1 MFANSTSFATHF
13 FQTPDKSKEVHKI
26 KILITG
32 GSGSL
37 GGYTVPRLIKK
48 GHEIKVLDKRIDV
61 FKGTE
66 GKGLEL
72 IEGGVEDRGKV
83 NEAVKDTEVV
93 LHLAWSFSGDPFE
106 TFAVDIGGLL
116 NLLDASV
123 ESNLKQFI
131 FVSSAVVYGSPEYV
145 PIDEKHSCE
154 VEDSRKP
161 LYALAK
167 YTGEKLCLVYQK
179 ESNLPITHIRVWWGF
194 GEEIG
199 GKHLRSM
206 IQKALDGGVIQ
217 VPKGAGGSFLH
228 FDDFLLGLE
237 TILLNERAMGETF
250 NMSSFYITWEDVA
263 RMIVD
268 VTGSGRVEAVSQ
280 SDWKGS
286 SFIAD
291 EWDLTY
297 KKLGDLLGFSPV
309 YPDDEARKLLK
320 EAIKDCKGK
329 MLKQ

>member
-1 MFANSTSFATHF
+1 M
-13 FQTPDKSKEVHKI
+13 

-37 GGYTVPRLIKK
+37 GSYTVPRLLKK
-48 GHEIKVLDKRIDV
+48 GHEIKVFDKRTDT
-61 FKGTE
+61 FKGME

-72 IEGGVEDRGKV
+72 IEGRVEDRGKV

-93 LHLAWSFSGDPFE
+93 LHLAWSFSMNPSE

-123 ESNLKQFI
+123 ENNVKQFI
-131 FVSSAVVYGSPEYV
+131 FVSSAVVYGSPAYT

-161 LYALAK
+161 LYALTK
-167 YTGEKLCLVYQK
+167 YTAEKLCLVYQK
-179 ESNLPITHIRVWWGF
+179 ERNLPITNVRFWWGF

-206 IQKALDGGVIQ
+206 IQDALDGKVLQ

-228 FDDFLLGLE
+228 FDDFVLGVE
-237 TILLNERAMGETF
+237 TILLHEKAMGETF
-250 NMSSFYITWEDVA
+250 NLSSFYITWEDVA

-268 VTGSGRVEAVSQ
+268 VTGSGSVETVSQ

-291 EWDLTY
+291 EWDLTC

-309 YPDDEARKLLK
+309 FPDDEARKLLK
-320 EAIKDCKGK
+320 EAIKDCKEK

>member
-1 MFANSTSFATHF
+1 EM
-13 FQTPDKSKEVHKI
+13 

-37 GGYTVPRLIKK
+37 GSYTVPRLIEK
-48 GHEIKVLDKRIDV
+48 GHEIRVFDKRTDI
-61 FKGTE
+61 FKGME

-72 IEGGVEDRGKV
+72 IDGKVEDRSKV
-83 NEAVKDTEVV
+83 NEAVKVTEVV

-123 ESNLKQFI
+123 QNNVKQFI
-131 FVSSAVVYGSPEYV
+131 FVSSAVVYGSPAYTPV
-145 PIDEKHSCE
+145 DEKHSCE

-161 LYALAK
+161 LYALTK
-167 YTGEKLCLVYQK
+167 YTAEKLCLVYQK
-179 ESNLPITHIRVWWGF
+179 ERNLPVTNIRFWWGF
-194 GEEIG
+194 GDEIG

-206 IQKALDGGVIQ
+206 IQEALDGEVIQ
-217 VPKGAGGSFLH
+217 VPQGAGGSFLH

-237 TILLNERAMGETF
+237 TILLNEKAMSETF
-250 NMSSFYITWEDVA
+250 NLSSFYITWEDVA
-263 RMIVD
+263 KMIVE
-268 VTGSGRVEAVSQ
+268 VTGSGRVETVSQ

-320 EAIKDCKGK
+320 EAINDCTEKI
-329 MLKQ
+329 LKQ

>member
-1 MFANSTSFATHF
+1 M
-13 FQTPDKSKEVHKI
+13 

-37 GGYTVPRLIKK
+37 GSYTVPRLLKK
-48 GHEIKVLDKRIDV
+48 GHKIKVFDKRTDI
-61 FKGTE
+61 FKGVE
-66 GKGLEL
+66 DKGLEL
-72 IEGGVEDRGKV
+72 IEGDVEDRDKV

-123 ESNLKQFI
+123 ENNLKQFI
-131 FVSSAVVYGSPEYV
+131 FVSSAVVYGSPAYT

-179 ESNLPITHIRVWWGF
+179 ERNLPVTNIRFWWGF
-194 GEEIG
+194 GDKIG
-199 GKHLRSM
+199 GKHLRNM
-206 IQKALDGGVIQ
+206 IQESLDGRVIQ
-217 VPKGAGGSFLH
+217 VPKDAGGSFLH
-228 FDDFLLGLE
+228 FDDFLIGLE
-237 TILLNERAMGETF
+237 TIFLNEKAMGETF
-250 NMSSFYITWEDVA
+250 NLSSFYITWEDVA

-268 VTGSGRVEAVSQ
+268 VAGSGRVEAVSQ

-320 EAIKDCKGK
+320 EAIKDCTEN

>member
-1 MFANSTSFATHF
+1 M
-13 FQTPDKSKEVHKI
+13 

-37 GGYTVPRLIKK
+37 GSYTVPRLIEK
-48 GHEIKVLDKRIDV
+48 GHYIKVFDKRIDI
-61 FKGTE
+61 FKGME

-72 IEGGVEDRGKV
+72 IEGRVEDRDQV
-83 NEAVKDTEVV
+83 NEAVKETEIV

-123 ESNLKQFI
+123 ENNVKQFI
-131 FVSSAVVYGSPEYV
+131 FVSSAVVYGSPAYT

-161 LYALAK
+161 LYALTK
-167 YTGEKLCLVYQK
+167 YTAEKLCLVYQK
-179 ESNLPITHIRVWWGF
+179 EHNLQVTNIRFWWGF

-206 IQKALDGGVIQ
+206 ILEALDSKVIE

-228 FDDFLLGLE
+228 FDDFVLGVE
-237 TILLNERAMGETF
+237 KVLLNEKAMGGTF
-250 NMSSFYITWEDVA
+250 NLSSFYITWEDVA

-268 VTGSGRVEAVSQ
+268 VTGSGSVETLSQ

-297 KKLGDLLGFSPV
+297 KKLGELLGFSPV
-309 YPDDEARKLLK
+309 FPDDEARKLLK
-320 EAIKDCKGK
+320 AAIKDCKEK

>member
-1 MFANSTSFATHF
+1 M
-13 FQTPDKSKEVHKI
+13 

-32 GSGSL
+32 GSGSV
-37 GGYTVPRLIKK
+37 GSYTVPRLIEK
-48 GHEIKVLDKRIDV
+48 GHEIKVFDKRIDI
-61 FKGTE
+61 FKGME
-66 GKGLEL
+66 GRGLEL
-72 IEGGVEDRGKV
+72 KEGGVEERDKV
-83 NEAVKDTEVV
+83 NEAVKDAEVV
-93 LHLAWSFSGDPFE
+93 VHLAWSFSDDPFE
-106 TFAVDIGGLL
+106 TFEVDIRGLL

-123 ESNLKQFI
+123 KNNLKQFI
-131 FVSSAVVYGSPEYV
+131 FVSSAVVYGSPKYA

-154 VEDSRKP
+154 VEDARKP

-179 ESNLPITHIRVWWGF
+179 ESNLPITNIRFWWGF

-199 GKHLRSM
+199 GRHLRNM
-206 IQKALDGGVIQ
+206 IQKALDGEAIQ

-237 TILLNERAMGETF
+237 KVLLNEKAMGETF
-250 NMSSFYITWEDVA
+250 NLSSFYITWEEVA
-263 RMIVD
+263 KMIID
-268 VTGSGRVEAVSQ
+268 IAGSGSVETVSQ

-297 KKLGDLLGFSPV
+297 KKLADRLGFSPR

-320 EAIKDCKGK
+320 AAIKDCKQN

>member
-1 MFANSTSFATHF
+1 M
-13 FQTPDKSKEVHKI
+13 

-37 GGYTVPRLIKK
+37 GSYTVPRLLKK
-48 GHEIKVLDKRIDV
+48 GHEIKVFDKRTDI
-61 FKGTE
+61 FKGME

-72 IEGGVEDRGKV
+72 IEGGVEDRGMV

-131 FVSSAVVYGSPEYV
+131 FVSSAVVYGSPEYT

-179 ESNLPITHIRVWWGF
+179 ESNLPVTNIRFWWGF
-194 GEEIG
+194 GDEIG

-206 IQKALDGGVIQ
+206 IQEALDGKVLQ

-228 FDDFLLGLE
+228 FDDFVLGVE

-250 NMSSFYITWEDVA
+250 NLSSFYITWEDVA
-263 RMIVD
+263 RIIVD

-291 EWDLTY
+291 EWDLTS
-297 KKLGDLLGFSPV
+297 KKLGDFLGFSPL

-320 EAIKDCKGK
+320 EAIKDCTEK
-329 MLKQ
+329 MLK

>member
-1 MFANSTSFATHF
+1 M
-13 FQTPDKSKEVHKI
+13 

-37 GGYTVPRLIKK
+37 GSYTVPRLIEK
-48 GHEIKVLDKRIDV
+48 GHQIKVFDKRIDIL
-61 FKGTE
+61 KGME

-72 IEGGVEDRGKV
+72 IEGRVEDRGQV

-123 ESNLKQFI
+123 KNNVKQFI
-131 FVSSAVVYGSPEYV
+131 FVSSAVVYGSPAYT

-161 LYALAK
+161 LYALTK
-167 YTGEKLCLVYQK
+167 YTAEKLCLVYQK
-179 ESNLPITHIRVWWGF
+179 ERNLPVTNIRFWWGF

-206 IQKALDGGVIQ
+206 ILEALDGKVLE
-217 VPKGAGGSFLH
+217 VPKGAGGSFLY
-228 FDDFLLGLE
+228 FDDFVSGVE
-237 TILLNERAMGETF
+237 KVLLNEKAMGETF
-250 NMSSFYITWEDVA
+250 NLSSFYITWEDVA

-268 VTGSGRVEAVSQ
+268 VTGSGSVETLSQ
-280 SDWKGS
+280 SEWKGS

-297 KKLGDLLGFSPV
+297 KKLGELLGFSPG

-320 EAIKDCKGK
+320 AAIKDCKEK

>member
-1 MFANSTSFATHF
+1 M
-13 FQTPDKSKEVHKI
+13 

-32 GSGSL
+32 GSGSV
-37 GGYTVPRLIKK
+37 GSYTVPRLIEK
-48 GHEIKVLDKRIDV
+48 GHEIKVLDKRIDI
-61 FKGTE
+61 FKGME

-72 IEGGVEDRGKV
+72 KEGGVEERVKV
-83 NEAVKDTEVV
+83 NEAVKDIEVV
-93 LHLAWSFSGDPFE
+93 VHLAWSFSEDPFE
-106 TFAVDIGGLL
+106 TFEIDMRGLL

-123 ESNLKQFI
+123 KNNLKQFI
-131 FVSSAVVYGSPEYV
+131 FVSSAVVYGSPKYA
-145 PIDEKHSCE
+145 PIDEKHSCD
-154 VEDSRKP
+154 VEDARKP

-179 ESNLPITHIRVWWGF
+179 ESNLPITNIRFWWGF

-199 GKHLRSM
+199 GKHLRNM
-206 IQKALDGGVIQ
+206 IQKALDGEVIQ

-237 TILLNERAMGETF
+237 KVLLNEKAMGETF
-250 NMSSFYITWEDVA
+250 NLSSFYITWEEVA
-263 RMIVD
+263 KLIVD
-268 VTGSGRVEAVSQ
+268 IAGSGSVETVSQ

-297 KKLGDLLGFSPV
+297 KKLRDLLGFSPI
-309 YPDDEARKLLK
+309 YSDDEAKKLLK
-320 EAIKDCKGK
+320 EAIKDCKK
-329 MLKQ
+329 NMLKR

>member
-1 MFANSTSFATHF
+1 M
-13 FQTPDKSKEVHKI
+13 

-37 GGYTVPRLIKK
+37 GRYTVPRLIEK
-48 GHEIKVLDKRIDV
+48 GHEIKVFDKRIDV
-61 FKGTE
+61 FKGLE
-66 GKGLEL
+66 GRGLEL
-72 IEGGVEDRGKV
+72 IEGSIEDRSKV
-83 NEAVKDTEVV
+83 NEAIKDTEVV
-93 LHLAWSFSGDPFE
+93 LHLAWTFSGDPFE
-106 TFAVDIGGLL
+106 TFAIDIGGLL

-131 FVSSAVVYGSPEYV
+131 FVSSAVVYGSPAYT

-154 VEDSRKP
+154 VENSRKP

-179 ESNLPITHIRVWWGF
+179 ESHLPVTNTRFWWGF

-199 GKHLRSM
+199 GKHLRNM

-228 FDDFLLGLE
+228 FDDFVLGVE
-237 TILLNERAMGETF
+237 TILLNEEAMGETF
-250 NMSSFYITWEDVA
+250 NLSSFYITWEDVA
-263 RMIVD
+263 KMIVD
-268 VTGSGRVEAVSQ
+268 VTGSGRVETVSQ

-320 EAIKDCKGK
+320 AAIKDCKEK
-329 MLKQ
+329 MMKQ

>member
-1 MFANSTSFATHF
+1 M
-13 FQTPDKSKEVHKI
+13 

-32 GSGSL
+32 GAGSL
-37 GGYTVPRLIKK
+37 GSYTVPRLLKK
-48 GHEIKVLDKRIDV
+48 GHEIKVFDKRTDI
-61 FKGTE
+61 FKGME
-66 GKGLEL
+66 GNGLEL
-72 IEGGVEDRGKV
+72 IEGGIEDRGKV
-83 NEAVKDTEVV
+83 NEAVKDTDVV

-106 TFAVDIGGLL
+106 TFGVDIGGLL

-131 FVSSAVVYGSPEYV
+131 FVSSAVVYGSPAYT

-154 VEDSRKP
+154 VENSRKP
-161 LYALAK
+161 LYALTK
-167 YTGEKLCLVYQK
+167 YAAEKLCLVYQK
-179 ESNLPITHIRVWWGF
+179 ERHLPVTNIRFWWGF
-194 GEEIG
+194 GDEIG
-199 GKHLRSM
+199 GKHLRNM
-206 IQKALDGGVIQ
+206 IQEALDGATIQ
-217 VPKGAGGSFLH
+217 VPKDAGGSFLY
-228 FDDFLLGLE
+228 FGDFILGLE
-237 TILLNERAMGETF
+237 AIFLNERAMGETF
-250 NMSSFYITWEDVA
+250 NLSSFYITWEDVA
-263 RMIVD
+263 TMIVD
-268 VTGSGRVEAVSQ
+268 VTGSGRVETVSQ

-297 KKLGDLLGFSPV
+297 KKLGDLLGFSPL

>member
-1 MFANSTSFATHF
+1 M
-13 FQTPDKSKEVHKI
+13 

-37 GGYTVPRLIKK
+37 GSYTVPRLLKK
-48 GHEIKVLDKRIDV
+48 GHEIKVFDKRIDI
-61 FKGTE
+61 FKGME

-72 IEGGVEDRGKV
+72 IEGGVEDRAKV
-83 NEAVKDTEVV
+83 NEAVKETEVV

-106 TFAVDIGGLL
+106 TFGVDIGGLL

-123 ESNLKQFI
+123 ENNVKQFI
-131 FVSSAVVYGSPEYV
+131 FVSSAVVYGSPGYTPV
-145 PIDEKHSCE
+145 DETHSCE

-161 LYALAK
+161 LYALTK
-167 YTGEKLCLVYQK
+167 YTAEKLCLVYQK
-179 ESNLPITHIRVWWGF
+179 ERNLPVTNVRFWWGF
-194 GEEIG
+194 GDEIG

-206 IQKALDGGVIQ
+206 IQEALDGGIIQ
-217 VPKGAGGSFLH
+217 IPKGAGGSFLH
-228 FDDFLLGLE
+228 FDDFVLGVE
-237 TILLNERAMGETF
+237 TILLNEKAMGETF
-250 NMSSFYITWEDVA
+250 NLSSFYITWEDVA
-263 RMIVD
+263 KMIVD
-268 VTGSGRVEAVSQ
+268 VTGSGRVEAVPQ

-320 EAIKDCKGK
+320 EAIKDCTGK

>member
-1 MFANSTSFATHF
+1 M
-13 FQTPDKSKEVHKI
+13 

-37 GGYTVPRLIKK
+37 GSYTVPRLIQK
-48 GHEIKVLDKRIDV
+48 GHKIKVLDKRIDV

-66 GKGLEL
+66 IKGLEL

-83 NEAVKDTEVV
+83 NEAVKDSEVV

-123 ESNLKQFI
+123 EHNVKQFI
-131 FVSSAVVYGSPEYV
+131 FVSSAVVYGSPVYT

-161 LYALAK
+161 LYALTK
-167 YTGEKLCLVYQK
+167 YTAEKLGLVYQK
-179 ESNLPITHIRVWWGF
+179 ERHLPVTNIRFWWGF

-206 IQKALDGGVIQ
+206 IQQALDGEVLQ

-228 FDDFLLGLE
+228 FDDFVLGVE
-237 TILLNERAMGETF
+237 KVLLNAKAMGETF
-250 NMSSFYITWEDVA
+250 NLSSFYITWEDVA
-263 RMIVD
+263 GMIVD
-268 VTGSGRVEAVSQ
+268 VTGSGSVETVSQ

-297 KKLGDLLGFSPV
+297 KKLAELLGFSPV
-309 YPDDEARKLLK
+309 YPDDDARKLLK
-320 EAIKDCKGK
+320 AAIKDCKEK
-329 MLKQ
+329 MLKQSRNDYE

>member
-1 MFANSTSFATHF
+1 M
-13 FQTPDKSKEVHKI
+13 

-37 GGYTVPRLIKK
+37 GSYTVPRLLKK
-48 GHEIKVLDKRIDV
+48 GHEIKVFDKRTDI
-61 FKGTE
+61 FKGME
-66 GKGLEL
+66 GNGLEL
-72 IEGGVEDRGKV
+72 IEGGIEDRGKV
-83 NEAVKDTEVV
+83 NEAVKDTDVV

-106 TFAVDIGGLL
+106 TFGVDIGGLL

-131 FVSSAVVYGSPEYV
+131 FVSSAVVYGSPAYT

-161 LYALAK
+161 LYALTK
-167 YTGEKLCLVYQK
+167 YTAEKLCLVYQK
-179 ESNLPITHIRVWWGF
+179 ERRLPVTNIRFWWGF
-194 GEEIG
+194 GDEIG

-206 IQKALDGGVIQ
+206 IQEALAGKVLE

-228 FDDFLLGLE
+228 FDDFVLGVE

-250 NMSSFYITWEDVA
+250 NLSSFYITWEDVA
-263 RMIVD
+263 RIIVD

-320 EAIKDCKGK
+320 EAIKDCKEK
-329 MLKQ
+329 MLKR

>member
-1 MFANSTSFATHF
+1 M
-13 FQTPDKSKEVHKI
+13 

-32 GSGSL
+32 GSGSV
-37 GGYTVPRLIKK
+37 GSYTVPRLIEK
-48 GHEIKVLDKRIDV
+48 GHEIKVLDKRIDI
-61 FKGTE
+61 FKGME

-72 IEGGVEDRGKV
+72 KEGGVEERDKV

-93 LHLAWSFSGDPFE
+93 VHLAWSFSEDPFE
-106 TFAVDIGGLL
+106 TFEVDMRGLL

-123 ESNLKQFI
+123 KNNLKQFI
-131 FVSSAVVYGSPEYV
+131 FVSSAVVYGSPKYA
-145 PIDEKHSCE
+145 PIDEKHSCD
-154 VEDSRKP
+154 VEDARKP

-179 ESNLPITHIRVWWGF
+179 ESNLPITNIRFWWGF

-199 GKHLRSM
+199 GKHLRNM
-206 IQKALDGGVIQ
+206 IQKALDGEVIQ

-237 TILLNERAMGETF
+237 KVLLNEKAMGETF
-250 NMSSFYITWEDVA
+250 NLSSFYITWEEVA
-263 RMIVD
+263 KMIVD
-268 VTGSGRVEAVSQ
+268 IAGSGSVETVSQ

-297 KKLGDLLGFSPV
+297 KKLGDLLGFSPL
-309 YPDDEARKLLK
+309 YPDDEAKKLLK
-320 EAIKDCKGK
+320 EAIKDCKK
-329 MLKQ
+329 NMLKR